1 MLIRWSLLTTIALL
15 SDNYNLNVSSNNSIV
30 QNMPPVVVFF
40 LLINK
45 GIYGL
50 RTLSF
55 ENLKYVD
62 KKNDYY
68 FEGNFTAKVILPLEN
83 Y

>member
-1 MLIRWSLLTTIALL
+1 
-15 SDNYNLNVSSNNSIV
+15 
-30 QNMPPVVVFF
+30 MPPVVVFF